1 LNRTLKVSMTPAIE
15 QVLPLDTRTPAN
27 SLRVIYRI
35 EQWVAALAL
44 IVLAP
49 AMLVVA
55 AIIAVLARR
64 TPLIRHQRVGWRG
77 TELAV
82 LKLRTMWEPNQMW
95 SLLTAIEDV
104 SNAIPVTKN
113 GEDDRITSRFAAWC
127 RRYSIDELPQLY
139 HVVRGEMSFVGP
151 RPIPRGE
158 LEEHYGPHADVVL
171 SLRPGLTGL
180 WQSMGRSR
188 LTYSKRKRL
197 DLRFVRCASPRLYF
211 RILLRSVPRVLRGH
225 DAH

>member
-1 LNRTLKVSMTPAIE
+1 MTPAIE
-15 QVLPLDTRTPAN
+15 QTLPLDTAAPAN

-35 EQWVAALAL
+35 EPCVAALAL
-44 IVLAP
+44 TVVAP
-49 AMLVVA
+49 AMVVVA
-55 AIIAVLARR
+55 AIIAILARR
-64 TPLIRHQRVGWRG
+64 TPLVRHRRVGWRG
-77 TELAV
+77 TELPV
-82 LKLRTMWEPNQMW
+82 LKFRTMWQPSQQW
-95 SLLTAIEDV
+95 APVFTIEDV

-127 RRYSIDELPQLY
+127 RKHSIDELPQLY

-151 RPIPRGE
+151 RPITRGE
-158 LEEHYGPHADVVL
+158 LDEHYGSSAEAVL

-180 WQSMGRSR
+180 WQLMGRSR

-197 DLRFVRCASPRLYF
+197 DLRLVRCASPGLYF
-211 RILLRSVPRVLRGH
+211 RILFRSVPRVLLGH

>member
-1 LNRTLKVSMTPAIE
+1 MTPAIE
-15 QVLPLDTRTPAN
+15 QTLPLNTAAPAE
-27 SLRVIYRI
+27 SLRAIYRF
-35 EQWVAALAL
+35 EPCVAALAL
-44 IVLAP
+44 MVVAP
-49 AMLVVA
+49 ALFVVA

-64 TPLIRHQRVGWRG
+64 TPLVRHRRVGWRG
-77 TELAV
+77 AELPV
-82 LKLRTMWEPNQMW
+82 LKFRTMWEPNQPW
-95 SLLTAIEDV
+95 APLFAIEDV

-127 RRYSIDELPQLY
+127 RKHSIDELPQLY

-151 RPIPRGE
+151 RPITRGE
-158 LEEHYGPHADVVL
+158 LDEHYGSSAEAVL

-180 WQSMGRSR
+180 WQLMGRSR

-197 DLRFVRCASPRLYF
+197 DLRLVRCASPGMYF
-211 RILLRSVPRVLRGH
+211 WILFRSVPRVLLGH